1 MVKGPKTPPP
11 PDPKETAAAQT
22 GTNVATAIA
31 NANLQNINQVTPDGS
46 LTYDQTG
53 TFNFRDPTSGAAYD
67 IPRFTATQT
76 LSPQQQAIKTQTDAA
91 ELNLAGTANDQSA
104 FLKDYLGKPFDA
116 NAETEARLLDLQRK
130 RLDPYLA
137 ERRQQSEQAL
147 SDKGIKL
154 GSQAYD
160 RGIGL
165 VGQQEN
171 DAINQ
176 LILQGHGQA
185 FQEAQA
191 QRNQPINEITA
202 LLSGSQVSQPNFVPT
217 SAPTIPTVDYA
228 GLKQDQYNAQ
238 VAAANAK
245 YGAKQSLLGGLFGL
259 GSAFLGNPALKL
271 SDDDAKKDKEKIGKV
286 DDLNLYSFRYKG
298 AGKKSPKQIGLMA
311 SEVERKNP
319 NAVKRHKG
327 LRYVDYGAALNLKD
341 I

>member
-1 MVKGPKTPPP
+1 MPPP

-22 GTNVATAIA
+22 GTNVSTAIA
-31 NANLQNINQVTPDGS
+31 NANLQNVNQVTPDGS

-53 TFNFRDPTSGAAYD
+53 TYQFTDPTSGASYA

-76 LSPQQQAIKTQTDAA
+76 LSPEQQAIKKQTDAA

-104 FLKDYLGKPFDA
+104 FLKDYLAKPFDA
-116 NAETEARLLDLQRK
+116 NTETEARLLELQRT

-147 SDKGIKL
+147 ADKGIKL
-154 GSQAYD
+154 GSAAYD

-176 LILQGHGQA
+176 LILQGRGQA
-185 FQEAQA
+185 FSEAQA
-191 QRNQPINEITA
+191 QRNQPINEISA

-217 SAPTIPTVDYA
+217 NSPTIPTVDYA

-238 VAAANAK
+238 LAIAQQKAAQ
-245 YGAKQSLLGGLFGL
+245 KQSLLGGLFGL
-259 GSAFLGNPALKL
+259 GSSLIAL
-271 SDDDAKKDKEKIGKV
+271 SDDNEKKDKTKLAPIGNGM
-286 DDLNLYSFRYKG
+286 NLHSFRYKDDG
-298 AGKKSPKQIGLMA
+298 RDKPKRLGLMA
-311 SEVERKNP
+311 SEVEKAVPSAVIRK
-319 NAVKRHKG
+319 KG
-327 LRYVDYGAALNLKD
+327 KRYVDYGKALSLRD
-341 I
+341 M